1 MKFVPSA
8 FSYAFLLVLAL
19 FAAACLWEYQ
29 VVGQEITERAE
40 NKRFF
45 LRCLCFLLFNLLDDK
60 LLRQKMN
67 E

>member
-1 MKFVPSA
+1 MGSNPSD
-8 FSYAFLLVLAL
+8 FK
-19 FAAACLWEYQ
+19 
-29 VVGQEITERAE
+29 QEITERAE